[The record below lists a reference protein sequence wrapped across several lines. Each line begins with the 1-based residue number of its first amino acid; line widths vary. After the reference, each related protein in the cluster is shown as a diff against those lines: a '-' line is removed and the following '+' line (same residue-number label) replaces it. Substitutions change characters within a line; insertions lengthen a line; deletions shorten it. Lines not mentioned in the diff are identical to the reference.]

1 MQNQKFGRFGR
12 SAVIASG
19 LLAAAGASQAMDTGA
34 VTAAIAEAATA
45 GAAIGGAVLVM
56 IVAIKVF
63 KWVRGAM

>member
-1 MQNQKFGRFGR
+1 MQNRK
-12 SAVIASG
+12 IAGSLLLGSG
-19 LLAAAGASQAMDTGA
+19 LLVAAGASHAMDTGA
-34 VTAAIAEAATA
+34 VTAAIGEAATA